1 MHNDLGDHPRF
12 GGDFEAALGSIQAR
26 TIILKAE
33 TDRYIPPV
41 DSEYEA
47 NQVDSA
53 QARPI
58 PTIWGHLA
66 PFNPQDQAFIDKA
79 LTELPAAGRVKRG
92 VKCGRAPDVVS
103 GALDRFLMVV
113 RR

>member
-12 GGDFEAALGSIQAR
+12 GGGFEAALGSIQAR
-26 TIILKAE
+26 TIILNAE

-47 NQVDSA
+47 KQIDGA
-53 QARPI
+53 EARPI

-79 LTELPAAGRVKRG
+79 LTELPAARCRVVLGVKRL
-92 VKCGRAPDVVS
+92 RPRHSLS
-103 GALDRFLMVV
+103 GPEL
-113 RR
+113 